1 MRNQHL
7 ARSIRRSGNRHRL
20 GLRACGHDLGLLSPM
35 TTILKAIRRA
45 CDKAGGQNAWA
56 EAHGLQKSMVSRVLS
71 GERGVSDAILAAVGW
86 ERVVTYRKRR
96 NVEAKRQLAP

>member
-1 MRNQHL
+1 
-7 ARSIRRSGNRHRL
+7 
-20 GLRACGHDLGLLSPM
+20 M
-35 TTILKAIRRA
+35 TPILKAIRRA

-86 ERVVTYRKRR
+86 ERVTTYRRVPKNKR
-96 NVEAKRQLAP
+96 